1 MIKYK
6 YLDALQDKKLKF
18 VKIIAE
24 TDNFIIM
31 LVMNEIINEIGICNY
46 CKYSTA
52 MYYHTKDE
60 YFRDIGD
67 FRYKDEITN
76 AFLSSELYKT
86 MNLLS

>member
-1 MIKYK
+1 MKNI
-6 YLDALQDKKLKF
+6 YLDALKDKKLEF

-46 CKYSTA
+46 CKYSTT

-60 YFRDIGD
+60 YLIDIDG
-67 FRYKDEITN
+67 FRYKDEITK

-86 MNLLS
+86 INLLL